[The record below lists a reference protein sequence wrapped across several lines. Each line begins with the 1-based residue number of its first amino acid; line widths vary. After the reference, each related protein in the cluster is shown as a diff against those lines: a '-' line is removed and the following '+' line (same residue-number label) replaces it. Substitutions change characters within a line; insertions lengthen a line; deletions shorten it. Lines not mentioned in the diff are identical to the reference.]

1 MKKVLLFVAVFFTL
15 SAQTC
20 KIISS
25 PAPDSNKVDGV
36 DAVAKS
42 YAKITFDKNSKAHFK
57 TYQKAYIEFFNEAM
71 DYLEEQCKK
80 YKIKTIYNFKIESNT
95 DKDYYYFNAI
105 YDFEF
110 K

>member
-1 MKKVLLFVAVFFTL
+1 MKKLLLFLSVVLTL

-25 PAPDSNKVDGV
+25 AAPDASFVDGV

-71 DYLEEQCKK
+71 DYIEDQCKK
-80 YKIKTIYNFKIESNT
+80 YKIKTIYNFKIESNV